1 MSCPRARR
9 TRRSSSPRSIRA
21 RSCTTRG
28 CHPRPRTPPS
38 SLTYSACAPA
48 NFGFLLRA
56 AGELVGVVN
65 LNDVVMGALKSAYL
79 GYYAFKGSENKG
91 LMAEGLGLVIELA
104 FGELGLHRVEANIQP
119 ANLASIRLA
128 QKVGLTKEGFS
139 ERYLY
144 VAGQWRDHERW
155 AMTAESLGAFNL
167 RTAPSPP
174 GDIQALGER

>member
-1 MSCPRARR
+1 
-9 TRRSSSPRSIRA
+9 
-21 RSCTTRG
+21 
-28 CHPRPRTPPS
+28 
-38 SLTYSACAPA
+38 
-48 NFGFLLRA
+48 
-56 AGELVGVVN
+56 
-65 LNDVVMGALKSAYL
+65 MGALKSAYL